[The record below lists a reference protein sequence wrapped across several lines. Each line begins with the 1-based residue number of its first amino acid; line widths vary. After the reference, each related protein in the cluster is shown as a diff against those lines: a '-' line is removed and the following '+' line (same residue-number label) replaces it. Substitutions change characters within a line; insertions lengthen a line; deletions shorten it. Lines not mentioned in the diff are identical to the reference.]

1 MRSLL
6 VSSIIAASAVCT
18 NGFSVNSCNGFS
30 TKCSSL
36 QMSTGNDVSR
46 ANFLK
51 QAVGVSVA
59 SVLST
64 AFAPSAFA
72 EGETKTLP
80 SGVSYVISKAGDGP
94 APAVGEMAAIRFRA
108 NVDGQSTVLDDI
120 FGTPEPYYTRIGSG
134 GLLKVCVFH
143 TQFSVFSQL
152 NNCNYIYHI
161 FQPF

>member
-1 MRSLL
+1 
-6 VSSIIAASAVCT
+6 
-18 NGFSVNSCNGFS
+18 
-30 TKCSSL
+30 
-36 QMSTGNDVSR
+36 MSTGNDVSR

-59 SVLST
+59 SVLSS

-108 NVDGQSTVLDDI
+108 NVDGQSTALDDI

-134 GLLKVCVFH
+134 GLLKVCVF
-143 TQFSVFSQL
+143 FYLFLSSQWL
-152 NNCNYIYHI
+152 
-161 FQPF
+161 